1 MRIKKACIVVDLR
14 TGQDVT
20 TIPHLVAVFAA
31 AGWKTH
37 IALKEY
43 GGETVKLAQKAAK
56 EGYDLVIGYGG
67 DGTLNAVLN
76 GVRDAAGECLV
87 ADVPGGTYNVWAGAI
102 GVPHDPVK
110 AALAIVNSQARAV
123 DLGHVEVKGL
133 TFPPTVRDERQ
144 PTTIRNNQQQLKG
157 SSTTRQS
164 FLLHVGLGIEAAMMA
179 HISKPLKYRVGPL
192 AFDLAMLKELPHQRP
207 FPVELEVMTAD
218 GTVETRW
225 QGEVWDVIVSK
236 VPYFGG
242 SINIEP
248 EARVDDGLLSVHLVT
263 ATNAVRTVEQ
273 ALSILLQ
280 HKLDEG
286 TTKHFRGAH
295 FSLRVPASIDMH
307 VDGSIV
313 KLEQLVAKAARE
325 TLQQTDKAQQVMV
338 SYQFDA
344 EPRVVQLAIPRTYDG
359 SLFER
364 SSREGDNRLASQR
377 LKDDHASRMQEYVPP
392 PRKGR
397 RQEQQRLGVGQ
408 EPEYR
413 VTVVGV
419 APHPGKK
426 RTAIIAGRYKQ
437 QNTGEMEVV
446 AVRVTA
452 HALIFNGS
460 GERVSPTAALELQE
474 GAEIV
479 VTGEKTK
486 RGVIRASCVRF
497 SG

>member
-1 MRIKKACIVVDLR
+1 
-14 TGQDVT
+14 
-20 TIPHLVAVFAA
+20 
-31 AGWKTH
+31 
-37 IALKEY
+37 
-43 GGETVKLAQKAAK
+43 
-56 EGYDLVIGYGG
+56 
-67 DGTLNAVLN
+67 
-76 GVRDAAGECLV
+76 
-87 ADVPGGTYNVWAGAI
+87 
-102 GVPHDPVK
+102 
-110 AALAIVNSQARAV
+110 
-123 DLGHVEVKGL
+123 
-133 TFPPTVRDERQ
+133 
-144 PTTIRNNQQQLKG
+144 
-157 SSTTRQS
+157 
-164 FLLHVGLGIEAAMMA
+164 
-179 HISKPLKYRVGPL
+179 
-192 AFDLAMLKELPHQRP
+192 
-207 FPVELEVMTAD
+207 
-218 GTVETRW
+218 
-225 QGEVWDVIVSK
+225 
-236 VPYFGG
+236 
-242 SINIEP
+242 
-248 EARVDDGLLSVHLVT
+248 
-263 ATNAVRTVEQ
+263 VRTVEQ

-280 HKLDEG
+280 HKPDEG

-295 FSLRVPASIDMH
+295 FSLCVPASIEMH

-364 SSREGDNRLASQR
+364 PSREGDTPFASHWQ
-377 LKDDHASRMQEYVPP
+377 KDDHASRMQEYVPP

-397 RQEQQRLGVGQ
+397 RQEQQRLGGRQ

-460 GERVSPTAALELQE
+460 GERVSLTAALELQE
-474 GAEIV
+474 GGEIV
-479 VTGEKTK
+479 VNGEKTK